1 MSRRYNRV
9 LGPPKVFAEYF
20 GRAYPAFE
28 QSAAYMTELFRPPL
42 LIVAD
47 LPQALTD
54 LCGISLLER
63 MRRTALHLGFREA
76 TILSNSNKFMAAHVA
91 RGNWRRGDVSLEF
104 RERKDPQV
112 TIGEI
117 QGYLSAG
124 RMLVVWAG
132 FYCDVRLLRALA
144 QTQQDAVL
152 IDSDPPSFTAP
163 LWKNSS
169 SHSFGRDACAA
180 VVSEQWLSTKNR
192 ASALWQE
199 LESDIVAGRIDTVD
213 AAKQQA
219 YIPDMR
225 RSIRPVFFPA
235 PSSERRLLAERFL
248 RDATQSGVLD
258 FPALVHAPIEKWLV
272 SHLCRTSITPNQITL
287 GTGILG
293 LGVTLLYAFGHLW
306 IGALLAL
313 LVGILDG
320 VDGKLA
326 RLNVQTTRI
335 GKCEHLLDYFV
346 EMSWWTALAYHFHAT
361 GQLRY
366 AYVILLVFFA
376 FNSLERVA
384 RGFVRRRVGR
394 SLDDFS
400 PFDRLVRYVAG
411 RRNIY
416 TWLFTFCLSI
426 GAPGSG
432 FILLCFWGMATA
444 AIHIFRALQI
454 RCTFPNKIAA
464 AIS

>member
-1 MSRRYNRV
+1 
-9 LGPPKVFAEYF
+9 
-20 GRAYPAFE
+20 
-28 QSAAYMTELFRPPL
+28 MTKLFRPPL

-63 MRRTALHLGFREA
+63 MRRTGLHLGFREA
-76 TILSNSNKFMAAHVA
+76 TILSNSIKSMAAHVA
-91 RGNWRRGDVSLEF
+91 RENWRRGDVSLEF

-117 QGYLSAG
+117 QGCLSAG

-132 FYCDVRLLRALA
+132 SYCDGRLLRALA

-152 IDSDPPSFTAP
+152 TDSDPPSLTAP

-169 SHSFGRDACAA
+169 AHSFGRDPCAA
-180 VVSEQWLSTKNR
+180 VVSHEWLSTKNR
-192 ASALWQE
+192 AAALWQE
-199 LESDIVAGRIDTVD
+199 LESDIVAGRIGTVD

-235 PSSERRLLAERFL
+235 PSPECRPLAERLL

-272 SHLCRTSITPNQITL
+272 SHLSRTTITPNQITL

-293 LGVTLLYAFGHLW
+293 LGVTLLYAFGYLW
-306 IGALLAL
+306 AGALLAL

-326 RLNVQTTRI
+326 RLKVQTTRI
-335 GKCEHLLDYFV
+335 GKGEHVLDYFI
-346 EMSWWTALAYHFHAT
+346 ETSWWTALAYHFHAT
-361 GQLRY
+361 GQIRY

-376 FNSLERVA
+376 FNLLERVA

-400 PFDRLVRYVAG
+400 AFDRLVRSVAG

-416 TWLFTFCLSI
+416 TWLFTFGLVI
-426 GAPGSG
+426 GIPANG
-432 FILLCFWGMATA
+432 FIWLCFWGMASA
-444 AIHIFRALQI
+444 VIHIFRALHI
-454 RCTFPNKIAA
+454 RRTFPNKIAA